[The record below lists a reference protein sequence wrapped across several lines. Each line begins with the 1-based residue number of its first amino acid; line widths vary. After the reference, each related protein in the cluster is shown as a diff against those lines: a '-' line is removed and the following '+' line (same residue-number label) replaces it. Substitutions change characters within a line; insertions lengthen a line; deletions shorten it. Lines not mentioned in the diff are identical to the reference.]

1 MSQVL
6 ELAQQG
12 DTEAISAL
20 MNRHLKPQ
28 GVTAQ
33 VAKTQNTLQIMLEGL
48 DLPDQKRMT
57 AFVTQGVQ
65 KLGLGSNVQIFGRQ
79 VGDKEPAW
87 TANFAISENGVTPL
101 EGMNAEASSGAEEF
115 GAGDY
120 KRMAKQG
127 NPEAIQKFVEEILH
141 DHPEMTPSIEY
152 ADGLVKVTIQTAE
165 FMDGQ
170 AFSSDFGKRMN
181 EIASKQVREVE
192 LYKRKSEK
200 TPPFLVKKMSLAAG
214 GSVSAAPTPVHT
226 EGNSELRPNGHSSA
240 MKAPQMAGGAVGRG
254 SMARPGEV
262 TTIAILLF
270 VSAGFSIVLGITMIL
285 GVMAMAAMMSQAGAE
300 MAQAGISSK
309 EAGAAVGVGA
319 IVMVIAC
326 LPLLMGAGQITVGV
340 GVLKMKKWAWYGA
353 LGFAALAIL
362 TSVMQL
368 LRLNIF
374 AFFRIS
380 LNAKVILDLINN
392 SEAFE
397 N

>member
-33 VAKTQNTLQIMLEGL
+33 VAKSQNALQIMLEGL
-48 DLPDQKRMT
+48 DVPDQTRMT
-57 AFVTQGVQ
+57 AFVTQGIQ

-79 VGDKEPAW
+79 VGEKPAW
-87 TANFAISENGVTPL
+87 SANFAISDSGITPMDSAAAL
-101 EGMNAEASSGAEEF
+101 STEGTEEF
-115 GAGDY
+115 GAGDF

-127 NPEAIQKFVEEILH
+127 NPGAIQKFVDEILS
-141 DHPEMTPSIEY
+141 DRPEMTGFAEY
-152 ADGLVKVTIQTAE
+152 ADGTVKVIIQTSE

-170 AFSSDFGKRMN
+170 AFSSEFGNRMN

-200 TPPFLVKKMSLAAG
+200 TPPFLVKKMTLAASG
-214 GSVSAAPTPVHT
+214 GVSAAPTPVHN
-226 EGNSELRPNGHSSA
+226 EGKSEGKGELRPNGHSSA
-240 MKAPQMAGGAVGRG
+240 MNPPPMATGPVGKG

-270 VSAGFSIVLGITMIL
+270 IAAGFSIALGIMSVI
-285 GVMAMAAMMSQAGAE
+285 GVMAMSAVMAQAGAE
-300 MAQAGISSK
+300 AGITRQQAG
-309 EAGAAVGVGA
+309 AVAGVGA
-319 IVMVIAC
+319 VVMLLAC
-326 LPLLMGAGQITVGV
+326 LPILMGAGQISVGV

-353 LGFAALAIL
+353 FAFAVLAIL
-362 TSVMQL
+362 TSVLDL

-374 AFFRIS
+374 AFFRVS
-380 LNAKVILDLINN
+380 LNIGVIKSLINN

>member
-33 VAKTQNTLQIMLEGL
+33 VAKTQNALQIMLEGL

-57 AFVTQGVQ
+57 AFVTQGIQ

-79 VGDKEPAW
+79 VGDQNPAW
-87 TANFAISENGVTPL
+87 TSNFAISENGITPL
-101 EGMNAEASSGAEEF
+101 EGLSDVAGPGAEEF

-127 NPEAIQKFVEEILH
+127 NPGAIQKFVEEILH
-141 DHPEMTPSIEY
+141 DRPEMTPFTEY
-152 ADGLVKVTIQTAE
+152 ADGVVKVTIQTSE

-170 AFSSDFGKRMN
+170 AFSSDFGNQMN

-200 TPPFLVKKMSLAAG
+200 TPPFLVKKMSLAPG

-226 EGNSELRPNGHSSA
+226 EGNGELRPNGHSSA
-240 MKAPQMAGGAVGRG
+240 MNPPPMAGGAVGLGTR
-254 SMARPGEV
+254 SQPTEV
-262 TTIAILLF
+262 IVIAVLLF
-270 VSAGFSIVLGITMIL
+270 ISAAFGIVVGGLM
-285 GVMAMAAMMSQAGAE
+285 VMGTLATGAMMAQSGASLGGT
-300 MAQAGISSK
+300 AGI
-309 EAGAAVGVGA
+309 GAFIMLLACVPLVIGASQLAVGIG
-319 IVMVIAC
+319 M
-326 LPLLMGAGQITVGV
+326 
-340 GVLKMKKWAWYGA
+340 LKMKKWAWYGA
-353 LGFAALAIL
+353 LGLAGLTILWSLVQFSLFSPVAIAINVYVIYALMK
-362 TSVMQL
+362 T
-368 LRLNIF
+368 R
-374 AFFRIS
+374 
-380 LNAKVILDLINN
+380 
-392 SEAFE
+392 EAFE
-397 N
+397 

>member
-33 VAKTQNTLQIMLEGL
+33 VAKTQNALQIMLEGL

-57 AFVTQGVQ
+57 AFVTQGIQ

-79 VGDKEPAW
+79 VGDQEPAW
-87 TANFAISENGVTPL
+87 TSNFAISENGITPL
-101 EGMNAEASSGAEEF
+101 EGVADVAGPGVAEF

-127 NPEAIQKFVEEILH
+127 NPEAIQKFVEGILH
-141 DHPEMTPSIEY
+141 DRPEMTPFTEY
-152 ADGLVKVTIQTAE
+152 ADGVVKVTIQTSE

-170 AFSSDFGKRMN
+170 AFSSDFGNQMN

-200 TPPFLVKKMSLAAG
+200 TPPFLVKKMTLAPG

-226 EGNSELRPNGHSSA
+226 EGNGELRPNGHSSA
-240 MKAPQMAGGAVGRG
+240 MNPPPMAGSVTHKIA
-254 SMARPGEV
+254 MARPEEV
-262 TTIAILLF
+262 TQVAMLLF
-270 VSAGFSIVLGITMIL
+270 FSAGVGIVVGIAAIIFGMSL
-285 GVMAMAAMMSQAGAE
+285 AGVIAESGAE
-300 MAQAGISSK
+300 AGT
-309 EAGAAVGVGA
+309 AATFGGV
-319 IVMVIAC
+319 VVLIAC
-326 LPLLMGAGQITVGV
+326 LPLIFGIGQAVVGV

-353 LGFAALAIL
+353 FVFAVLAIL
-362 TSVMQL
+362 SAASQA
-368 LRLNIF
+368 LRFNIF
-374 AFFRIS
+374 AIFRIALNVGVIRS
-380 LNAKVILDLINN
+380 LIQT

>member
-33 VAKTQNTLQIMLEGL
+33 VAKTQNALQIMLEGL

-57 AFVTQGVQ
+57 AFVTQGIQ

-79 VGDKEPAW
+79 VGDPEPAW
-87 TANFAISENGVTPL
+87 TSNFAISENGITPL
-101 EGMNAEASSGAEEF
+101 EGLSDVAGPGAEEF

-127 NPEAIQKFVEEILH
+127 NPGAIQKFVEEVLH
-141 DHPEMTPSIEY
+141 DRPEMTPFTEY
-152 ADGLVKVTIQTAE
+152 ADGVVKVTIQTSE

-170 AFSSDFGKRMN
+170 AFSSDFGNQMN

-200 TPPFLVKKMSLAAG
+200 TPPFLVKKMSLAPG
-214 GSVSAAPTPVHT
+214 GIVSAAPTPVHT
-226 EGNSELRPNGHSSA
+226 EGNGELRPNGHSSA
-240 MKAPQMAGGAVGRG
+240 MKAPPTAGSMTNKIA
-254 SMARPGEV
+254 MARPEEV
-262 TTIAILLF
+262 TQVAMLLF
-270 VSAGFSIVLGITMIL
+270 FSGGVGIVVGIAAIIFGMSLAGVIAQS
-285 GVMAMAAMMSQAGAE
+285 GAE
-300 MAQAGISSK
+300 AGT
-309 EAGAAVGVGA
+309 AATFGGV
-319 IVMVIAC
+319 VVLIAC
-326 LPLLMGAGQITVGV
+326 LPLIFGIGQVVVGV

-353 LGFAALAIL
+353 FGLAVLAIL
-362 TSVMQL
+362 SAASQA
-368 LRLNIF
+368 LRFNIF
-374 AFFRIS
+374 AIFRIA
-380 LNAKVILDLINN
+380 LNVGVIKCLIQT

>member
-87 TANFAISENGVTPL
+87 TANFAISDSGITPL
-101 EGMNAEASSGAEEF
+101 EGSSAAASSGPAEF

-127 NPEAIQKFVEEILH
+127 NPEAIQKFVEGILH
-141 DHPEMTPSIEY
+141 DRPEMTPFVEY
-152 ADGLVKVTIQTAE
+152 ADGVVKVTIQTSE

-170 AFSSDFGKRMN
+170 AFSSDFGNQMN

-226 EGNSELRPNGHSSA
+226 EGNGELRPNGHSSA
-240 MKAPQMAGGAVGRG
+240 MKAPQMAGGAVGLG
-254 SMARPGEV
+254 SRSQPTEV
-262 TTIAILLF
+262 IVIAVLLF
-270 VSAGFSIVLGITMIL
+270 VSAAFGIVVGGLM
-285 GVMAMAAMMSQAGAE
+285 VMGTLAAGAMMAQSGASLGGT
-300 MAQAGISSK
+300 AGI
-309 EAGAAVGVGA
+309 GAFIMLFACVPL
-319 IVMVIAC
+319 VI
-326 LPLLMGAGQITVGV
+326 GAGQLAVGI
-340 GVLKMKKWAWYGA
+340 GMLKMKKWAWYGA
-353 LGFAALAIL
+353 LGLAGLTILWSLVQFSLFSPVAIAINVYVIYALMK
-362 TSVMQL
+362 T
-368 LRLNIF
+368 R
-374 AFFRIS
+374 
-380 LNAKVILDLINN
+380 
-392 SEAFE
+392 EAFE
-397 N
+397 

>member
-33 VAKTQNTLQIMLEGL
+33 VAKTQNALQIMLEGL
-48 DLPDQKRMT
+48 DLPDQQRMT

-87 TANFAISENGVTPL
+87 TANFAISENGITPL
-101 EGMNAEASSGAEEF
+101 EGIAEVANPGAEEF

-127 NPEAIQKFVEEILH
+127 HPEAIQKFVEEILQ
-141 DHPEMTPSIEY
+141 DRPEMTAFTEF
-152 ADGLVKVTIQTAE
+152 ADGVVKVTIQTSE

-170 AFSSDFGKRMN
+170 AFSSDFGKQMN

-200 TPPFLVKKMSLAAG
+200 TMPSW
-214 GSVSAAPTPVHT
+214 S
-226 EGNSELRPNGHSSA
+226 R
-240 MKAPQMAGGAVGRG
+240 R
-254 SMARPGEV
+254 
-262 TTIAILLF
+262 
-270 VSAGFSIVLGITMIL
+270 
-285 GVMAMAAMMSQAGAE
+285 
-300 MAQAGISSK
+300 
-309 EAGAAVGVGA
+309 
-319 IVMVIAC
+319 
-326 LPLLMGAGQITVGV
+326 
-340 GVLKMKKWAWYGA
+340 
-353 LGFAALAIL
+353 
-362 TSVMQL
+362 
-368 LRLNIF
+368 
-374 AFFRIS
+374 
-380 LNAKVILDLINN
+380 
-392 SEAFE
+392 
-397 N
+397 

>member
-33 VAKTQNTLQIMLEGL
+33 IAKTQNCLQIMLEGL
-48 DLPDQKRMT
+48 DVPDQKRMT
-57 AFVTQGVQ
+57 AFVTQGIQ

-79 VGDKEPAW
+79 VGDQNPAW
-87 TANFAISENGVTPL
+87 TANFAISENGVTAL
-101 EGMNAEASSGAEEF
+101 EGAPAASSTAEF

-127 NPEAIQKFVEEILH
+127 NPEAMQKFVEGILH
-141 DHPEMTPSIEY
+141 DRPEMTPFVEF
-152 ADGLVKVTIQTAE
+152 ADGVVKVTIQTSE

-170 AFSSDFGKRMN
+170 AFSSDFGNQMN

-200 TPPFLVKKMSLAAG
+200 TPPFLVKKMTLAAG

-226 EGNSELRPNGHSSA
+226 EGNGELRPNGHSSA
-240 MKAPQMAGGAVGRG
+240 MKAPAMAGGAVGRG

-262 TTIAILLF
+262 TTIAVLLF
-270 VSAGFSIVLGITMIL
+270 ISAGFSIALGITMIL
-285 GVMAMAAMMSQAGAE
+285 GVMAMAALMSQAGAE
-300 MAQAGISSK
+300 MAQAGITSK
-309 EAGAAVGVGA
+309 EAGAVAGVGA
-319 IVMVIAC
+319 IVMVMAC

-368 LRLNIF
+368 LQLNIF

-380 LNAKVILDLINN
+380 LNAKVIMDLINN

>member
-33 VAKTQNTLQIMLEGL
+33 VAKTQNALQIMLEGL

-57 AFVTQGVQ
+57 AFVTQGIQ

-79 VGDKEPAW
+79 VGDPEPAW
-87 TANFAISENGVTPL
+87 TSNFAISENGITPL
-101 EGMNAEASSGAEEF
+101 ERVADVAGPGAEEF

-127 NPEAIQKFVEEILH
+127 NPEAIQKFVEGILH
-141 DHPEMTPSIEY
+141 DRPEMTPFTEY
-152 ADGLVKVTIQTAE
+152 ADGLVKVTIQTSE

-170 AFSSDFGKRMN
+170 AFSSDFGNHMN

-200 TPPFLVKKMSLAAG
+200 TPPFLVKKMTLAAG

-226 EGNSELRPNGHSSA
+226 EGNGELRPNGHSSA
-240 MKAPQMAGGAVGRG
+240 MNPPPMAGGAVGQG
-254 SMARPGEV
+254 SRSQPTEV
-262 TTIAILLF
+262 IVISVLLF
-270 VSAGFSIVLGITMIL
+270 VSAAFGIVIGGLMVMGILAT
-285 GVMAMAAMMSQAGAE
+285 GAMMAQSGAS
-300 MAQAGISSK
+300 ISGTASI
-309 EAGAAVGVGA
+309 GAFIMLFACVP
-319 IVMVIAC
+319 MVI
-326 LPLLMGAGQITVGV
+326 GAGQLAVGI
-340 GVLKMKKWAWYGA
+340 GLLKLKKWAWYGA
-353 LGFAALAIL
+353 LGLAGLTILWSLAQFSLFSPIAIAINVYVIYALMK
-362 TSVMQL
+362 T
-368 LRLNIF
+368 R
-374 AFFRIS
+374 
-380 LNAKVILDLINN
+380 
-392 SEAFE
+392 EAFE
-397 N
+397 

>member
-87 TANFAISENGVTPL
+87 TANFAISDSGITPL
-101 EGMNAEASSGAEEF
+101 EGSSAAASSGPAEF

-127 NPEAIQKFVEEILH
+127 NPEAIQKFVEGILH
-141 DHPEMTPSIEY
+141 DRPEMTPFVEY
-152 ADGLVKVTIQTAE
+152 ADGVVKVTIQTSE

-170 AFSSDFGKRMN
+170 AFSSDFGNQMN

-200 TPPFLVKKMSLAAG
+200 TPPFLVKKMSLAPG

-226 EGNSELRPNGHSSA
+226 EGNGELRPNGHSSA

-262 TTIAILLF
+262 TTIAVLLF
-270 VSAGFSIVLGITMIL
+270 ISAGFSIALGITLIL
-285 GVMAMAAMMSQAGAE
+285 GVMAMAALMSQAGAE
-300 MAQAGISSK
+300 MAQAGITAK
-309 EAGAAVGVGA
+309 EAGAVAGVGA
-319 IVMVIAC
+319 IVMVMAC
-326 LPLLMGAGQITVGV
+326 LPLLLGAGQITVGV

-353 LGFAALAIL
+353 LGFAVLAIL
-362 TSVMQL
+362 TSVMDL
-368 LRLNIF
+368 LKLNIF

-380 LNAKVILDLINN
+380 LNAKVIMSLINN

>member
-33 VAKTQNTLQIMLEGL
+33 VAKTQNALQIMLEGL

-57 AFVTQGVQ
+57 AFVTQGIQ

-79 VGDKEPAW
+79 VGDQKPAW
-87 TANFAISENGVTPL
+87 TSNFAISENGITPL
-101 EGMNAEASSGAEEF
+101 EGIADVVGPGTAEF

-127 NPEAIQKFVEEILH
+127 NPEAIQKFVEGILH
-141 DHPEMTPSIEY
+141 DRPEMTPFVEY
-152 ADGLVKVTIQTAE
+152 TDGVVKVTIQTTE

-170 AFSSDFGKRMN
+170 AFSSDFGNQMN

-226 EGNSELRPNGHSSA
+226 EGNDELRPNGHSSA
-240 MKAPQMAGGAVGRG
+240 MKAPAMAGGAVGRG

-262 TTIAILLF
+262 TTIAVLLF
-270 VSAGFSIVLGITMIL
+270 ISAGFSIALGITLIL
-285 GVMAMAAMMSQAGAE
+285 GVMAMAALMSQAGAE
-300 MAQAGISSK
+300 MAQAGITAK
-309 EAGAAVGVGA
+309 EAGAVAGVGA
-319 IVMVIAC
+319 IVMVMAC
-326 LPLLMGAGQITVGV
+326 LPLLLGAGQITVGV

-353 LGFAALAIL
+353 LGFAVLAIL
-362 TSVMQL
+362 TSVMDL
-368 LRLNIF
+368 LKFNIF

-380 LNAKVILDLINN
+380 LNAKVIMSLINN

>member
-33 VAKTQNTLQIMLEGL
+33 IAKTQNTLQIMLEGL

-57 AFVTQGVQ
+57 AFVTQGIQ

-79 VGDKEPAW
+79 VGDQKPAW
-87 TANFAISENGVTPL
+87 TANFAISDSGITPL
-101 EGMNAEASSGAEEF
+101 EGSAAVAGSGAEF

-127 NPEAIQKFVEEILH
+127 NPEAIQKFVEGILH
-141 DHPEMTPSIEY
+141 DRPEMTPFTEY
-152 ADGLVKVTIQTAE
+152 ADGVVKVTIQTSE

-170 AFSSDFGKRMN
+170 AFSSDFGNQMN

-200 TPPFLVKKMSLAAG
+200 TPPFLVKKMSLAPG

-226 EGNSELRPNGHSSA
+226 EGNGELRPNGHSSA
-240 MKAPQMAGGAVGRG
+240 MKAPAMAGGAVGRG

-262 TTIAILLF
+262 TTIAVLLF
-270 VSAGFSIVLGITMIL
+270 ISAGFSIALGITLIL
-285 GVMAMAAMMSQAGAE
+285 GVMAMAALMSQAGAE
-300 MAQAGISSK
+300 MAQAGITAK
-309 EAGAAVGVGA
+309 EAGAVAGVGA
-319 IVMVIAC
+319 IVMVMAC
-326 LPLLMGAGQITVGV
+326 LPLLLGAGQITVGV

-353 LGFAALAIL
+353 LGFAVLAIL
-362 TSVMQL
+362 TSVMDL
-368 LRLNIF
+368 LKLNIF

-380 LNAKVILDLINN
+380 LNAKVIMSLINN